1 MQYLD
6 EILLSALLLLCACLY
21 YYRNSK
27 TNRREKLRALALYRR
42 AQTNSLKLQDILSLY
57 ILANECYNDTFRED
71 KTFGEYLAYL
81 QRNHED
87 NLSEANYIRI
97 RNGNSRSFRKKV
109 IAAIE
114 AENIKLAELRN
125 HLSSLREA
133 VV

>member
-1 MQYLD
+1 
-6 EILLSALLLLCACLY
+6 LY

-57 ILANECYNDTFRED
+57 ILANECYNDTFREG

-97 RNGNSRSFRKKV
+97 RNGNSRSFRKKI

-114 AENIKLAELRN
+114 AENTKLAELRS